1 MKLNGGRLNS
11 ENYFHSFWGKSH
23 ICLSMN
29 IFKQVPGIWGA
40 VMSSTPSLVFGC
52 LQNSSW
58 NLRRSGDF
66 ETTLNGIWHLFS
78 CLCHHQKVQSYFHML
93 NIKKAFEREIQAVI
107 LVRAILFYPYW
118 KNLEY
123 LNYYWISLELKVTYI
138 SCLVEDLSVY
148 FHA

>member
-1 MKLNGGRLNS
+1 
-11 ENYFHSFWGKSH
+11 
-23 ICLSMN
+23 
-29 IFKQVPGIWGA
+29 
-40 VMSSTPSLVFGC
+40 
-52 LQNSSW
+52 
-58 NLRRSGDF
+58 
-66 ETTLNGIWHLFS
+66 
-78 CLCHHQKVQSYFHML
+78 ML